1 MKKFIIFFPI
11 LFIVTLVFPNNLS
24 WFSHAQKVNKEIN
37 LSIFSSS
44 NYSTAA
50 YDDAQATIEVT
61 ISKIKGDKKAV
72 LSKQFYKAMQLKQ
85 FPSFSNAITKKMSIN
100 NTVGNSEV
108 LMVTYT
114 ISYNSNGSIITF
126 ENNQVINKET
136 AKDDI
141 NISI

>member
-24 WFSHAQKVNKEIN
+24 WFNHAQKVNKEIN

-100 NTVGNSEV
+100 NTIGNSEV

-114 ISYNSNGSIITF
+114 IRYNSNGSIITF
-126 ENNQVINKET
+126 ENNQVIDKET